1 MAKNLAPLNRTTF
14 IGYLGF
20 EGGLPDTRNVYDA
33 NGRAWRADIFVTRS
47 AAKKRFEDV
56 RRVRIIVEENN
67 WNALAAID
75 APAAEPVTFVAI
87 GCHNGEHSKCPAV
100 IAGLRCACSCHREGY
115 GAEVADMP
123 PPEPAK
129 AQVPAAKPPLDYW
142 ARVLDGAV
150 EELHLL
156 SGDNPPR
163 GRSVM
168 PLTVTLTTMAM
179 HIRNGSVMPT
189 PATPEA
195 NAQGS
200 GARTDPDAYAIRTDD
215 PIVASPA
222 SAPPHSPQPFTAEE
236 AREEASA
243 FDSKTQYA
251 VTFRRYADLLERDAA
266 LERAAES
273 ALKLLNKVFDFTK
286 RTRETDATLANLR
299 SVLQRAKESR

>member
-1 MAKNLAPLNRTTF
+1 MAKNLAPLNRTTSRCGW
-14 IGYLGF
+14 IKATGTTV
-20 EGGLPDTRNVYDA
+20 PIACPARTDA
-33 NGRAWRADIFVTRS
+33 
-47 AAKKRFEDV
+47 EH
-56 RRVRIIVEENN
+56 N

-75 APAAEPVTFVAI
+75 APAAEVAAYCQ
-87 GCHNGEHSKCPAV
+87 GCGQSLSCCKDKRRHDYIPCCV
-100 IAGLRCACSCHREGY
+100 ACFHPLE
-115 GAEVADMP
+115 
-123 PPEPAK
+123 PEPAN
-129 AQVPAAKPPLDYW
+129 AQVPATKPPLDYW
-142 ARVLDGAV
+142 ARVLDTAV

-222 SAPPHSPQPFTAEE
+222 SAPPHSPLPFTAEE
-236 AREEASA
+236 ARGLARAEATMA
-243 FDSKTQYA
+243 ARCD
-251 VTFRRYADLLERDAA
+251 RDLADDHSSEI
-266 LERAAES
+266 LERAAEEHHRKALYS
-273 ALKLLNKVFDFTK
+273 AL
-286 RTRETDATLANLR
+286 AQLR